1 MMFLLI
7 YQNIKSSL
15 KFGHL
20 VVIVSHSQGNLYTNI
35 AYNSLNSDERKLV
48 KIVAVATP
56 AAYVGTIENFIPYD
70 TRIDDR
76 VIGSVLFALDGQ
88 RRNPLESCSANFF
101 SLNHE
106 FVACYLSDRLIEN
119 YVLIDITNQ
128 IKLVS
133 SVCTPTSEPTYLP
146 ELYQCDCTIYSSD
159 PEYECL
165 PYVVEL
171 NEKRY
176 DGCHYQYC
184 SGGSYTLTGRGAWP
198 GLGLGSGLRIEVVYE
213 YIFMYGFLYFKY
225 SNDFTC
231 GWWLLT
237 NNFGLNK
244 PYDVIE
250 VIAGICSSNLKKNLY
265 NVEKLMFTPG
275 NSMWVDFNYC

>member
-1 MMFLLI
+1 MI
-7 YQNIKSSL
+7 
-15 KFGHL
+15 
-20 VVIVSHSQGNLYTNI
+20 
-35 AYNSLNSDERKLV
+35 YNSYN
-48 KIVAVATP
+48 
-56 AAYVGTIENFIPYD
+56 
-70 TRIDDR
+70 
-76 VIGSVLFALDGQ
+76 
-88 RRNPLESCSANFF
+88 
-101 SLNHE
+101 NH
-106 FVACYLSDRLIEN
+106 
-119 YVLIDITNQ
+119 IDI
-128 IKLVS
+128 
-133 SVCTPTSEPTYLP
+133 
-146 ELYQCDCTIYSSD
+146 IYPPD

-165 PYVVEL
+165 PGVVAL

-184 SGGSYTLTGRGAWP
+184 SGGSYTLLGRGTWP
-198 GLGLGSGLRIEVVYE
+198 GLGLGSGLGIEVVYE

-250 VIAGICSSNLKKNLY
+250 VIAGICSSNLKNDLY

-275 NSMWVDFNYC
+275 NSMWVDFNYCDAMSIYDMTDDDDDNNDDDV